1 MKRSVLLTSIVA
13 LSAFFSLTSCNNA
26 GGDTTTPPV
35 GGTTTPGGDDTPV
48 EPFDG
53 WADEDAAH
61 VAQEYKGVANSGE
74 EGINLSGI
82 SASEKASL
90 LGDVE
95 AWALKNHLLGIP
107 LFGDGGWTLLSTRVQ
122 PALNEYL
129 ANYGFGIS
137 REGKITSDMTAEQEP
152 NPEYR
157 SYYHSPW
164 NPSNADGKLNP
175 FDANNS
181 AASSL
186 NANNLMG
193 LYSSRLKKD
202 GEGGYLNEWEWYPAL
217 AEDVPEPVDWDE
229 ETNTATTWR
238 IKVRTTGVKY
248 TTASTATVNGVDL
261 SRFNGQEVSAKDYL
275 YSYHLML
282 NGNNQY
288 SYTPQYITDFVG
300 ASEYYEAS
308 ASTPVGSDADNAL
321 FEKVGIKLVDDDTLE
336 FHFTSTMTKN
346 TVMMQLSSHGPT
358 NEEFFKAVTGWGT
371 DHYDPKAY
379 GSNLVLDGKTYT
391 PADTLLSCG
400 PYTLT
405 KYDVGTGSDMEIVY
419 KRNDDWIERQ
429 LENNDKYEIYAIKG
443 YVYKVN
449 SAYEQST
456 TSVYNDYLA
465 GKLDESSIPLDRRA
479 DWEGDKPGKYITG
492 NYTITALQINSCT
505 SDRWQEVFGP
515 EGTNWEKQQDYT
527 YDEATANDYTIKPV
541 MSNSDFLDGLYF
553 SINRQE
559 LADTL
564 MYGASSDWIGEAYM
578 MDIDSLVSY
587 DATAAHARAVK
598 DWSPDTLGYSTA
610 IAQQKFE
617 SAMDQLTESGAY
629 TPGTASDPTVIKISM
644 QLASQSQIDNW
655 GNRVKS
661 YIEKAFN
668 TTTMLNKGYKLEVEL
683 PAAPANGASECYT
696 ILASGCYD
704 LCWGGIS
711 GGTADAFGMIGCYL
725 DSWDNGLQ
733 MGVGTPTTTDT
744 GKGGVIYDG
753 YSYSLQGI
761 FYAIEWG
768 GPVIIE
774 NGVMVGIP
782 EEDEPAEDSGEDD
795 EVAGD

>member
-137 REGKITSDMTAEQEP
+137 REGKITSEMTAEQEP

-164 NPSNADGKLNP
+164 TPSNADGKLNP

-193 LYSSRLKKD
+193 LYSSRLKKN

-275 YSYHLML
+275 SRII
-282 NGNNQY
+282 
-288 SYTPQYITDFVG
+288 SI
-300 ASEYYEAS
+300 
-308 ASTPVGSDADNAL
+308 
-321 FEKVGIKLVDDDTLE
+321 
-336 FHFTSTMTKN
+336 
-346 TVMMQLSSHGPT
+346 
-358 NEEFFKAVTGWGT
+358 
-371 DHYDPKAY
+371 
-379 GSNLVLDGKTYT
+379 
-391 PADTLLSCG
+391 
-400 PYTLT
+400 
-405 KYDVGTGSDMEIVY
+405 
-419 KRNDDWIERQ
+419 
-429 LENNDKYEIYAIKG
+429 AI
-443 YVYKVN
+443 
-449 SAYEQST
+449 
-456 TSVYNDYLA
+456 
-465 GKLDESSIPLDRRA
+465 I
-479 DWEGDKPGKYITG
+479 
-492 NYTITALQINSCT
+492 
-505 SDRWQEVFGP
+505 
-515 EGTNWEKQQDYT
+515 
-527 YDEATANDYTIKPV
+527 
-541 MSNSDFLDGLYF
+541 
-553 SINRQE
+553 
-559 LADTL
+559 
-564 MYGASSDWIGEAYM
+564 
-578 MDIDSLVSY
+578 
-587 DATAAHARAVK
+587 
-598 DWSPDTLGYSTA
+598 
-610 IAQQKFE
+610 
-617 SAMDQLTESGAY
+617 
-629 TPGTASDPTVIKISM
+629 
-644 QLASQSQIDNW
+644 
-655 GNRVKS
+655 
-661 YIEKAFN
+661 
-668 TTTMLNKGYKLEVEL
+668 
-683 PAAPANGASECYT
+683 
-696 ILASGCYD
+696 
-704 LCWGGIS
+704 
-711 GGTADAFGMIGCYL
+711 
-725 DSWDNGLQ
+725 
-733 MGVGTPTTTDT
+733 
-744 GKGGVIYDG
+744 
-753 YSYSLQGI
+753 
-761 FYAIEWG
+761 
-768 GPVIIE
+768 
-774 NGVMVGIP
+774 
-782 EEDEPAEDSGEDD
+782 
-795 EVAGD
+795 